1 MVPILM
7 PNEMRTSTMRMAF
20 QLLNK
25 VERLKLVFM
34 FGLVLSGVILETI
47 SIGLV
52 VPIVGL
58 LTQEQPLQNYPRLND
73 WLGTPSTSTLVT
85 GGLFFIC
92 LVYLLKTGLIVWTT
106 WLQKSFNT
114 SVNLRIGS
122 DLYRNYLHKEYSFF
136 LNNNS
141 AELIKNVQSSNGL
154 MVGTVEP
161 FLNILSDTC
170 VGMFIVA
177 FLFYLEPVG
186 TLMILG
192 LFGISSLLIR
202 KISSQRIKR
211 WGVDLNQRRASVIK
225 SLQQGFG
232 GAKDIKILGK
242 ESFFVNNFEVQ
253 YSRSL
258 EVQKKFT
265 VIQMLPRAV
274 LELITVVGV
283 SLLVIVMVAKG
294 TESNEI
300 LSVLGLFGV
309 AAFRITPALN
319 RVITNFQ
326 LINLSKPQ
334 IQDTYRALSVASNDE
349 GAESCELNDVAIDVS
364 NVSFAYESSGDYAL
378 TDVCVSVQNGEAVG
392 LVGASGSGKSTLID
406 LILGLQIPLSGSV
419 RVGGHELLDVKK
431 SWQRII
437 GYIPQT
443 IFLMDDSL
451 RRNIALGIADSE
463 IDEVAIREALKSA
476 QLEDFVASLPEGLD
490 TVVGERGVRLSG
502 GQRQRIGIAR
512 ALYHRPSV
520 LVLDEA
526 TSSLDT
532 ETEHGV
538 MQAVQALQGDK
549 TVIIVAHRLSTV
561 EYCDRLYRL
570 DAGRIVDEGTF
581 DEVMNRSQS

>member
-7 PNEMRTSTMRMAF
+7 PNEMRTPTMRMAF

-34 FGLVLSGVILETI
+34 FGLVLAGVILETI

-73 WLGTPSTSTLVT
+73 WLGAPSTSALVS

-92 LVYLLKTGLIVWTT
+92 LVYSLKTGLIVWTT

-114 SVNLRIGS
+114 SVNLRVGS

-170 VGMFIVA
+170 VGIFIVA

-202 KISSQRIKR
+202 KISSQRIER

-419 RVGGHELLDVKK
+419 RVGGQELLDVKK

-463 IDEVAIREALKSA
+463 IDEVAIVEALKSA

-532 ETEHGV
+532 ETEKGV

-581 DEVMNRSQS
+581 YEVMNRSQS

>member
-34 FGLVLSGVILETI
+34 FGLVLAGVILETI

-92 LVYLLKTGLIVWTT
+92 LVYLLKTGLIIWTT